1 MTALMTSRES
11 CAHGYLV
18 MLGHT
23 KHIFQSEL
31 FFYKSM
37 ATSGTGLYREAV
49 GE

>member
-11 CAHGYLV
+11 CAHNYLV
-18 MLGHT
+18 TLGHIRP
-23 KHIFQSEL
+23 IFRGEL

-37 ATSGTGLYREAV
+37 ATSGTGLYREAA